1 MEENRLK
8 AHLKKLKADL
18 ALMSWRGRIEH
29 LWTYYKWLVFAAIG
43 IGIFLYMILSA
54 TISGSRE
61 VLISGIGINVPMTEE
76 GIVCLN
82 DDYLTRLGGTKRQT
96 VQYLN
101 EVLDLDNPDEVSYST
116 TVKVN
121 GLISTKKLDYLMLD
135 QKALDY
141 YGADELFLDLRELFP
156 QETLAHL
163 PILEVDGVPILL
175 DLSDTWFAQ
184 TYIVG
189 KAPRYL
195 GFAYNTPHP
204 EACIEL
210 WQYLQSGK

>member
-8 AHLKKLKADL
+8 AHLQKLKADL
-18 ALMSWRGRIEH
+18 APMSWRQRVDH
-29 LWTYYKWLVFAAIG
+29 LWTYYRWLAFAVICVV
-43 IGIFLYMILSA
+43 IFLSMILSA

-61 VLISGIGINVPMTEE
+61 VLISGIGINVSMTEE

-101 EVLDLDNPDEVSYST
+101 EVLDSDTLDEVSYST
-116 TVKVN
+116 TVKVT
-121 GLISTKKLDYLMLD
+121 GLISTEKLDYLILD
-135 QKALDY
+135 QIALDY

-156 QETLAHL
+156 QETLAQL
-163 PILEVDGVPILL
+163 PVVEIGGVPILL

-184 TYIVG
+184 TYIVD

-195 GFAYNTPHP
+195 GFAYNTPRP
-204 EACIEL
+204 EACVEL